1 MQEDAI
7 TANLKVLTKREARV
21 VVAIAET
28 MFPDNA
34 DRRVSIEDAR
44 IVEYLDELFAEI
56 EPRERAMMRS
66 LLMLVEVQSLVFNY
80 RRPRLFTR
88 ASAEDRARNLAGWDK
103 SNLYY
108 RRLVFQ
114 AIRSLM
120 LWAYVDNPDVEQ
132 SIGVERGTS
141 VIERLNAAGWTLST
155 PQET

>member
-1 MQEDAI
+1 M
-7 TANLKVLTKREARV
+7 LTQREARV
-21 VVAIAET
+21 VLAIAET
-28 MFPDNA
+28 MFPEGDA
-34 DRRVSIEDAR
+34 RRVSVEDAR

-56 EPRERAMMRS
+56 EPRERVMMRS
-66 LLMLVEVQSLVFNY
+66 LLGLIEVQSLVFNF

-88 ASAEDRARNLAGWDK
+88 ASPEERAKNLAGWDK

-114 AIRSLM
+114 AVRSLM

-141 VIERLNAAGWTLST
+141 VIERLNAAGWTLSP